1 MAFDNSFTAV
11 TGQTLAAADWNT
23 AVKGNWTAAW
33 VGSAAGDMDY
43 YSSATAKTRVA
54 KGTAKQVWTMNTG
67 ATAPEWNSI
76 FPVGSIYMATV
87 STNPSSF
94 FGGTWTAFGAGRT
107 VVGIDAGQT
116 EFDTVEETGG
126 AKTHTLSTSEI
137 PAHAHTISSF
147 PVWSSNAG
155 LGGSS
160 FAVDSTETKSSNNAG
175 SGGSHN
181 NLQPYIVVY
190 MWKRTA

>member
-1 MAFDNSFTAV
+1 MAFDNSYVAV
-11 TGQTLAAADWNT
+11 TGATYAAADYNT
-23 AVKGNWTAAW
+23 YTRGNFTAIW
-33 VGSAAGDMDY
+33 VGTTAGDMEY

-54 KGTAKQVWTMNTG
+54 KGTAKQAWMMNSG
-67 ATAPEWNSI
+67 ATAPEWNDI
-76 FPVGSIYMATV
+76 FPVGSIYMSVV

-126 AKTHTLSTSEI
+126 SKTHTLSIGEI
-137 PAHAHTISSF
+137 PAHTHSLPYEII
-147 PVWSSNAG
+147 SNAG
-155 LGGSS
+155 GSS
-160 FAVDSTETKSSNNAG
+160 GSRAYSGSSTSGSAG
-175 SGGSHN
+175 GGGAHN

>member
-33 VGSAAGDMDY
+33 VGSAAGDMEY

-54 KGTAKQVWTMNTG
+54 KGTAKQVWTMNSG

-76 FPVGSIYMATV
+76 FPVGSIYMAVV

-126 AKTHTLSTSEI
+126 AKTHTLTTTEI
-137 PAHAHTISSF
+137 PSHTHSVGFESIA
-147 PVWSSNAG
+147 NA
-155 LGGSS
+155 GGSS
-160 FAVDSTETKSSNNAG
+160 GSRAWAG
-175 SGGSHN
+175 SSTSGAAGGGGAHN